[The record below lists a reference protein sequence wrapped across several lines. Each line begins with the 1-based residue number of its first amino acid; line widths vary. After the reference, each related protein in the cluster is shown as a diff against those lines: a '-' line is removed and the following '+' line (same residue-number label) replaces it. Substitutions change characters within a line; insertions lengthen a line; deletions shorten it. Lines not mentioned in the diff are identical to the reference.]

1 MRGFIK
7 DALLAMLEN
16 QNHNTL
22 KNASICLGIIAAIEV
37 HDGHWNQFLQT
48 MSENATSENLQFRRA
63 VVQTLGFLSEFL
75 DLNIDKDLSQDQ
87 IGQIL
92 HATICNIDQ
101 NNIELTEIAVK
112 AL

>member
-1 MRGFIK
+1 
-7 DALLAMLEN
+7 MLEN

-37 HDGHWNQFLQT
+37 PDGHWDQFLHT
-48 MSENATSENLQFRRA
+48 MSENSTSQNLQFGRA

-75 DLNIDKDLSQDQ
+75 DQYIDKDLQEAQ

-101 NNIELTEIAVK
+101 NHIELTQIAVK